1 MRILFVCTGNTC
13 RSPMA
18 EVIAREAAAAR
29 GLGDVHV
36 ASAGVSAWDGASAS
50 DGALLVGM
58 ERGVDLSTHRA
69 RQVTP
74 EMVRDADLILVM
86 SPQHRD
92 RIEAIGGRGKTHLL
106 IEYAG
111 GAAGSAVTDP
121 YGGDLGE
128 YRTTFAQLEREIQRV
143 FDRLATERAAR
154 GTG

>member
-18 EVIAREAAAAR
+18 EVIARQAAATR
-29 GLGDVHV
+29 GLSDVHV
-36 ASAGVSAWDGASAS
+36 SSAGVSAWDGASAS

-58 ERGVDLSTHRA
+58 EHGVDLSAHRA

-74 EMVRDADLILVM
+74 EMVREADLVLVM

-106 IEYAG
+106 VEYAG
-111 GAAGSAVTDP
+111 GAAGGAVSDP
-121 YGGDLGE
+121 YGGELTE

-154 GTG
+154 GTR